1 MSALLESLLDA
12 ERRAE
17 CARHDSLASTG
28 TWPELGG
35 NPDPV
40 KGQAIAESVR
50 RGGGSLPVLTNE
62 RIAVQ
67 PHYWPQ
73 VPFRT
78 DRVQHQPRRERRDSR
93 FGELTR

>member
-17 CARHDSLASTG
+17 CEKHDK
-28 TWPELGG
+28 
-35 NPDPV
+35 V
-40 KGQAIAESVR
+40 
-50 RGGGSLPVLTNE
+50 E

-93 FGELTR
+93 FGDLTR